1 MRKITKYTELIKA
14 EFYLD
19 SNEVLRRVND
29 GYHGRYK
36 AHDEVKPFKDPQG
49 YLKIQLPRVR
59 STISTAHI
67 RWILLG
73 NTLHDGMLIDHIDGN
88 KLNEHSSNL
97 REVNHTA
104 NNCNRR
110 KRSDNTSGIT
120 GIHWSAYH
128 GHYVIRRT
136 IKGKRISKSRKTMD
150 EALEVLAELAAMDST
165 YTRRHGK

>member
-1 MRKITKYTELIKA
+1 MRKVSKYIDLIKA

-19 SNEVLRRVND
+19 SSQVLRRVND
-29 GYHGRYK
+29 GYHGRY
-36 AHDEVKPFKDPQG
+36 AANDEVIPFIDSQG
-49 YLKIQLPRVR
+49 YQKVQIPRVR

-67 RWILLG
+67 RWVLLG

-97 REVNHTA
+97 REVNHTF

-110 KRSDNTSGIT
+110 KRSDNTSGVT
-120 GIHWSAYH
+120 GIRWSDYH

-136 IKGKRISKSRKTMD
+136 VNGKRLSRSRKTM
-150 EALEVLAELAAMDST
+150 EAALQVLAELTAMDTT
-165 YTRRHGK
+165 YTRRHGH